1 MQKAA
6 RHTLQRWSPPPQP
19 YLSSAHA
26 HGTSVR
32 KCRTEV
38 KQATNT
44 AANVVDNAALTTKVK
59 AALLADELVKGTQIN
74 VDSNNGVVTL
84 SGAVDSPAHMQK
96 AEQIAKGVSG
106 VTRVQNNL
114 NAPTTTTTSSTPP
127 PSTMAS
133 FAGHPPPSSM
143 TADKKDT
150 ARPSLKRAAAA
161 GYSGASHAALS
172 NEETHGQR

>member
-1 MQKAA
+1 MQTAA
-6 RHTLQRWSPPPQP
+6 RHTLRAVVAA
-19 YLSSAHA
+19 SAA
-26 HGTSVR
+26 ILVLGACTR
-32 KCRTEV
+32 DERQEARTEA

-74 VDSNNGVVTL
+74 VDSDNGVVTL

-96 AEQIAKGVSG
+96 AEQVAKGVSG

-127 PSTMAS
+127 SSTTATPP
-133 FAGHPPPSSM
+133 ATTPPSSM
-143 TADKKDT
+143 TADKKGT
-150 ARPSLKRAAAA
+150 VTTKP
-161 GYSGASHAALS
+161 
-172 NEETHGQR
+172 

>member
-6 RHTLQRWSPPPQP
+6 RHTLRAVVAATATI
-19 YLSSAHA
+19 LVLGAC
-26 HGTSVR
+26 TRDER
-32 KCRTEV
+32 KEVRTEA
-38 KQATNT
+38 KQATNA

-84 SGAVDSPAHMQK
+84 NGAVDSPAHKEK
-96 AEQIAKGVSG
+96 AEQVAKGVSG

-114 NAPTTTTTSSTPP
+114 NAPTTTTTSSAPP
-127 PSTMAS
+127 PTTT
-133 FAGHPPPSSM
+133 PPSSM

-150 ARPSLKRAAAA
+150 VTTKP
-161 GYSGASHAALS
+161 
-172 NEETHGQR
+172 

>member
-6 RHTLQRWSPPPQP
+6 RHTLRAVVAATAAI
-19 YLSSAHA
+19 LVLGAC
-26 HGTSVR
+26 TRDER
-32 KCRTEV
+32 KEVRTEV

-44 AANVVDNAALTTKVK
+44 AASAVDNAALTTKVK

-127 PSTMAS
+127 SSTMAS
-133 FAGHPPPSSM
+133 SPATPPSSM
-143 TADKKDT
+143 TADKKD
-150 ARPSLKRAAAA
+150 AA
-161 GYSGASHAALS
+161 
-172 NEETHGQR
+172 TTKP

>member
-6 RHTLQRWSPPPQP
+6 RHTLRAVVAATAATLVLGACSRDE
-19 YLSSAHA
+19 
-26 HGTSVR
+26 TKEV
-32 KCRTEV
+32 RTEV
-38 KQATNT
+38 KQATNA
-44 AANVVDNAALTTKVK
+44 AANAVDNAALTTKVK
-59 AALLADELVKGTQIN
+59 TALLADELVKGTQIN

-127 PSTMAS
+127 STMATS
-133 FAGHPPPSSM
+133 PATTPPSSM

-150 ARPSLKRAAAA
+150 VTTKP
-161 GYSGASHAALS
+161 
-172 NEETHGQR
+172 

>member
-6 RHTLQRWSPPPQP
+6 RHTLRAVVAATAAIVVLGACSRDE
-19 YLSSAHA
+19 
-26 HGTSVR
+26 R
-32 KCRTEV
+32 KEVRTEV

-44 AANVVDNAALTTKVK
+44 AANAVDNAALTTKVK

-84 SGAVDSPAHMQK
+84 TGAVDSPAHMQK

-127 PSTMAS
+127 SSTMAS
-133 FAGHPPPSSM
+133 SPATPPSSM
-143 TADKKDT
+143 TADKKDAVT
-150 ARPSLKRAAAA
+150 TKP
-161 GYSGASHAALS
+161 
-172 NEETHGQR
+172 

>member
-6 RHTLQRWSPPPQP
+6 RHTLRAVVAATATI
-19 YLSSAHA
+19 LVLGAC
-26 HGTSVR
+26 TREER
-32 KCRTEV
+32 KEVRTEA
-38 KQATNT
+38 KQATNA

-84 SGAVDSPAHMQK
+84 NGAVDSPAHKEK
-96 AEQIAKGVSG
+96 AEQVAKGVSG

-127 PSTMAS
+127 PATI
-133 FAGHPPPSSM
+133 PPSSM

-150 ARPSLKRAAAA
+150 VTTKP
-161 GYSGASHAALS
+161 
-172 NEETHGQR
+172 

>member
-6 RHTLQRWSPPPQP
+6 RHTLRAVVAATATI
-19 YLSSAHA
+19 LVLGAC
-26 HGTSVR
+26 TREER
-32 KCRTEV
+32 KEVRTEA
-38 KQATNT
+38 KQATNA

-84 SGAVDSPAHMQK
+84 NGAVDSPAHKEK
-96 AEQIAKGVSG
+96 AEQVAKGVSG

-114 NAPTTTTTSSTPP
+114 NAPTTTTTSSTTPP
-127 PSTMAS
+127 ATT
-133 FAGHPPPSSM
+133 PPSSM

-150 ARPSLKRAAAA
+150 VTTKP
-161 GYSGASHAALS
+161 
-172 NEETHGQR
+172 

>member
-6 RHTLQRWSPPPQP
+6 RHTLRAVVAATAAI
-19 YLSSAHA
+19 LVLGAC
-26 HGTSVR
+26 TRDER
-32 KCRTEV
+32 KEVRTEV

-44 AANVVDNAALTTKVK
+44 AANAVDNAALTTKVK

-127 PSTMAS
+127 SSTMAS
-133 FAGHPPPSSM
+133 SPATPPSSM

-150 ARPSLKRAAAA
+150 VTTKP
-161 GYSGASHAALS
+161 
-172 NEETHGQR
+172 

>member
-6 RHTLQRWSPPPQP
+6 RHTLRAVVAATAAI
-19 YLSSAHA
+19 LVLGAC
-26 HGTSVR
+26 TRDER
-32 KCRTEV
+32 KEVRTEV

-44 AANVVDNAALTTKVK
+44 AANAVDNAALTTKVK
-59 AALLADELVKGTQIN
+59 TALLADELVKGTQIN

-127 PSTMAS
+127 PSTVAS
-133 FAGHPPPSSM
+133 SPATPPSSM
-143 TADKKDT
+143 TADKKD
-150 ARPSLKRAAAA
+150 AA
-161 GYSGASHAALS
+161 
-172 NEETHGQR
+172 TTKP

>member
-6 RHTLQRWSPPPQP
+6 RHTLRAVVAATGV
-19 YLSSAHA
+19 LLVLGAC
-26 HGTSVR
+26 TRDER
-32 KCRTEV
+32 KEVRTEV

-44 AANVVDNAALTTKVK
+44 AANAVDNAALTTKVK
-59 AALLADELVKGTQIN
+59 TALLADELVKGTQIN

-84 SGAVDSPAHMQK
+84 SGAVESSAHMQK

-106 VTRVQNNL
+106 VTRAQNNL

-127 PSTMAS
+127 STMATS
-133 FAGHPPPSSM
+133 PATTPPSSM

-150 ARPSLKRAAAA
+150 VTTKP
-161 GYSGASHAALS
+161 
-172 NEETHGQR
+172 

>member
-6 RHTLQRWSPPPQP
+6 RHTLRAVVAATATI
-19 YLSSAHA
+19 LVLGAC
-26 HGTSVR
+26 TREER
-32 KCRTEV
+32 KEVRTEA
-38 KQATNT
+38 KQATNA

-84 SGAVDSPAHMQK
+84 NGAVDSPAHKEK
-96 AEQIAKGVSG
+96 AEQVAKGVSG

-114 NAPTTTTTSSTPP
+114 NAPTTTTTSSAPP
-127 PSTMAS
+127 PMTT
-133 FAGHPPPSSM
+133 PPSSM

-150 ARPSLKRAAAA
+150 VTTKP
-161 GYSGASHAALS
+161 
-172 NEETHGQR
+172 

>member
-6 RHTLQRWSPPPQP
+6 RHTLRAVVAATATI
-19 YLSSAHA
+19 LVLGAC
-26 HGTSVR
+26 TREER
-32 KCRTEV
+32 KEVRTEA
-38 KQATNT
+38 KQATNA

-84 SGAVDSPAHMQK
+84 NGAVDSPAHKEK
-96 AEQIAKGVSG
+96 AEQVAKGVSG

-114 NAPTTTTTSSTPP
+114 NAPTTTTTSSTTPP
-127 PSTMAS
+127 AIT
-133 FAGHPPPSSM
+133 PPSSM

-150 ARPSLKRAAAA
+150 VTTKP
-161 GYSGASHAALS
+161 
-172 NEETHGQR
+172 

>member
-6 RHTLQRWSPPPQP
+6 RHTLRAVVAATATILVLGACTPEE
-19 YLSSAHA
+19 
-26 HGTSVR
+26 R
-32 KCRTEV
+32 KEVRTEA
-38 KQATNT
+38 KQATNA

-84 SGAVDSPAHMQK
+84 NGAVDSPAHKEK
-96 AEQIAKGVSG
+96 AEQVAKGVSG

-114 NAPTTTTTSSTPP
+114 NAPTTTTTSSAPP
-127 PSTMAS
+127 PTTT
-133 FAGHPPPSSM
+133 PPSSM

-150 ARPSLKRAAAA
+150 VTTKP
-161 GYSGASHAALS
+161 
-172 NEETHGQR
+172 

>member
-6 RHTLQRWSPPPQP
+6 RHTLRAVVAATAAI
-19 YLSSAHA
+19 LVLGAC
-26 HGTSVR
+26 TRDETKEV
-32 KCRTEV
+32 RTEV

-127 PSTMAS
+127 SSTMAS
-133 FAGHPPPSSM
+133 SPAIPPSSM
-143 TADKKDT
+143 TADKKD
-150 ARPSLKRAAAA
+150 AA
-161 GYSGASHAALS
+161 
-172 NEETHGQR
+172 TTKP

>member
-1 MQKAA
+1 MK
-6 RHTLQRWSPPPQP
+6 T
-19 YLSSAHA
+19 
-26 HGTSVR
+26 
-32 KCRTEV
+32 
-38 KQATNT
+38 
-44 AANVVDNAALTTKVK
+44 
-59 AALLADELVKGTQIN
+59 ALLADELVKGTQIN

-133 FAGHPPPSSM
+133 SPATPAVEHDGRQERRGHDQ
-143 TADKKDT
+143 A
-150 ARPSLKRAAAA
+150 LWAAAA
-161 GYSGASHAALS
+161 WLLRVAM
-172 NEETHGQR
+172 RP

>member
-6 RHTLQRWSPPPQP
+6 RHTLRAVVAATAAI
-19 YLSSAHA
+19 LVLGAC
-26 HGTSVR
+26 TRDER
-32 KCRTEV
+32 KEVRTEV
-38 KQATNT
+38 KQATNA

-133 FAGHPPPSSM
+133 SPATPPSSM

-150 ARPSLKRAAAA
+150 VTTKP
-161 GYSGASHAALS
+161 
-172 NEETHGQR
+172 

>member
-6 RHTLQRWSPPPQP
+6 RHTLRAVVAATATI
-19 YLSSAHA
+19 LVLGAC
-26 HGTSVR
+26 TREER
-32 KCRTEV
+32 KEVRTEA
-38 KQATNT
+38 KQATNA
-44 AANVVDNAALTTKVK
+44 AANVVDDAALTTKVK

-84 SGAVDSPAHMQK
+84 NGAVDSPAHKEK

-114 NAPTTTTTSSTPP
+114 NAPTTTTTSSAPP
-127 PSTMAS
+127 PTTT
-133 FAGHPPPSSM
+133 PPSSM

-150 ARPSLKRAAAA
+150 VTTKP
-161 GYSGASHAALS
+161 
-172 NEETHGQR
+172 